1 MGQFAISK
9 HRGLD
14 NVARHQCRYS
24 REMSTPLTLAMKWF
38 ARSLVVLACTAGTLV
53 LAGPSLGAASS
64 RHTTQAPICVSYEG
78 EHVCIQGWSTGVT
91 ATYSGSSTDG
101 QGNVFQDGNVL
112 LGKSVGGNPL
122 SLVNVHVNWRGTGT
136 LFLPL
141 PKGIWL
147 VAATIYGNHVN
158 RPAGPAYGRL
168 VVGPSEP
175 PPPTTCSTVA
185 QGVASVLIG
194 QAQPWVSGI
203 SATMNGDCPGYWIT
217 SPAGV
222 VNSVGGAALLGGYNS
237 LDQGISAGG
246 VTPPINVT
254 VVGIARTPDSKGY
267 WLTASDGGIFSFGD
281 AAFYGSMGGT
291 HLNQPIVGITATSD
305 GRGYWLTA
313 SDGGVFAFGDAA
325 FYGSMGGTHLNQ
337 PIVGIT
343 TTSGGKG
350 YWLAASDGGVFAFG
364 DAAFRGS
371 LGGVP
376 LNKSIVA
383 VAADPDGSG
392 YWLVAADGGVFAF
405 GAPFLGSLGGTTLS
419 APVVGLSP
427 SPVGAGYYLLG
438 ADSAVYAFR
447 NARYLGAPTRQGCP
461 GLCSQ

>member
-1 MGQFAISK
+1 VFPIPF
-9 HRGLD
+9 RWLE
-14 NVARHQCRYS
+14 CRYS
-24 REMSTPLTLAMKWF
+24 RDMSTPPTLAMKWF
-38 ARSLVVLACTAGTLV
+38 ARSLVVLTCTAGALV
-53 LAGPSLGAASS
+53 LAGPSLGAAPS
-64 RHTTQAPICVSYEG
+64 RHAAQPPICVSYEG

-91 ATYSGSSTDG
+91 ATYSGSSTDA
-101 QGNVFQDGNVL
+101 QGNVFQDGNLL

-122 SLVNVHVNWRGTGT
+122 SLLNVHVNWRGTGT

-141 PKGIWL
+141 PEGTWL
-147 VAATIYGNHVN
+147 VAATIYGNHAN

-168 VVGPSEP
+168 VVGPSEL

-185 QGVASVLIG
+185 QGVASVVIG

-203 SATMNGDCPGYWIT
+203 SATMNGDCSGYWIT

-222 VNSVGGAALLGGYNS
+222 VNGVGGAALLGGYNS

-246 VTPPINVT
+246 ATPPINGT

-267 WLTASDGGIFSFGD
+267 WLAASDGGIFAFGD

-305 GRGYWLTA
+305 GRGYWLAA
-313 SDGGVFAFGDAA
+313 SDGGIFAFGDAA
-325 FYGSMGGTHLNQ
+325 FYGSMGDTHFNQ

-343 TTSGGKG
+343 ATSDGRG
-350 YWLAASDGGVFAFG
+350 YWLVASDGGVFAFG

-376 LNKSIVA
+376 LNKPIVA
-383 VAADPDGSG
+383 VAGDPDGSG

-461 GLCSQ
+461 FLCSQ